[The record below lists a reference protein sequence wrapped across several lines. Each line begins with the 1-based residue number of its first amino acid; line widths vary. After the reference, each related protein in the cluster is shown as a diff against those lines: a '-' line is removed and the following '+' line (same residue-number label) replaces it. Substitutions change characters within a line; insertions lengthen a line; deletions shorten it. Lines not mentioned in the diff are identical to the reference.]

1 MNAPQPHTLRPLA
14 LRFALHG
21 SRLIEA
27 SAGTGKTFTISALY
41 LRLVLGHGGEAAFH
55 RELLPPEI
63 LVVTFTEAATR
74 ELRDRI
80 RARLVEAARVFRGEL
95 LGDDLLKEFKR
106 DFAEDLWSACARRL
120 DIAAQWMDEAAVSTI
135 HGWCQRMLREHAFDS
150 GSLFTQTLE
159 TDHSELK
166 ALVVRDYWR
175 QQCYPLNNEALDWV
189 IEHWKTPDTLLKA
202 IQPLL
207 NNTGLATAK
216 ATLSLAQL
224 LEENL
229 QQKAHALAAL
239 KAPWVIWLDEIDR
252 ILHTGIAQKAVHGKW
267 LQAKRTDDW
276 LAKIR
281 DWRDGDAVELDL
293 TDAAWARLCSAGIV
307 EAWKMGDAPHHGAF
321 VAMDTLRE
329 QLEGLDAPFEAARR
343 HAGVWVSQ
351 RFDEEKRR
359 RAEMGFDDMLSRLY
373 EALHGENGD
382 RLAQVIRTQFPVA
395 MIDEFQ
401 DTDPQQYR
409 IFDRIYQLTELKH
422 AESESGDAN
431 LLSTEQTAT
440 TGLFLIGDPKQAIYA
455 FRGADI
461 HTYLS
466 AKHAT
471 HGRHESLD
479 TNFRSSRSMVNAVN
493 RLFLLAE
500 QRQAGEGES
509 GQGAFLF
516 RDGSDNPLPFM
527 PVQAKGRAEHWC
539 VRRTSDAALIPQPAL
554 TFWQAEQDEP
564 LSGGAY
570 RAQMAASAA
579 SEITELLNLGQHN
592 RAGFKDGEQLT
603 PVKPSDIA
611 VLVRNFT
618 EAQAIRTELAA
629 LGVRSVY
636 LSDKDSIFNSQ
647 EALDLMLWLRACAE
661 PEQDRLLR
669 AALAS
674 RTLGLTLYELEQLNQ
689 DERNWERRVM
699 QFRDYRSRW
708 RRQGVLPM
716 LHQLLHDFG
725 LPSRLVQRSDGE
737 RALTNILHLAEL
749 LQQAAANLDGE
760 QALTRYLSERVL
772 GEGDTNDE
780 QVLRLESD
788 AALVRVVTIHKAKG
802 LEYPLV
808 FLPFICA
815 FRDTKS
821 NEPVKVHD
829 GDHNQLV
836 LSPNAAQ
843 LEQADQARLAED
855 LRLLYVALTRSR
867 HACWLGMADLKGR
880 SKGSILHRSA
890 IGHLLGGGAVLT
902 RSSDLTDWLS
912 PLAEVDVEANEIVQV
927 TAPEPSGLKLQDLS
941 EIQAEPV
948 WRKPQRR
955 AAEHWWIAS
964 YSALRTGAINQE
976 KAAHLKPEHLK
987 PEDLK
992 PEHRYE
998 DLSPENAA
1006 AASIAD
1012 DEQETVL
1019 MPAATSL
1026 VDASLHGFPRGP
1038 NPGTFLHGLLEL
1050 AAAESFN
1057 GESLALTE
1065 QIARRCELRGLN
1077 DWAEPLTVWLGQ
1089 LLRTPLAGT
1098 GLLSGSGLNESEPA
1112 PPQLPVCLNAL
1123 TTYQPELEFWLEASQ
1138 VNVRVLDSLVQKAV
1152 LPHIVRAELLP
1163 DTLNGM
1169 FKGFIDLVFEYQGRY
1184 FVVDYK
1190 SNWLGAADEDYTQ
1203 TAMIEQIVKHRYDLQ
1218 YVLYLLALHRQ
1229 LKLRLPDYDYD
1240 LHMGGAIY
1248 WFIRHPQGQYFERPP
1263 KALIE
1268 SLDDLF
1274 NGEFDNKSNGELADG
1289 SNEEQAHV

>member
-1 MNAPQPHTLRPLA
+1 MTRSLTPAQQPAPLATKRPLA
-14 LRFALHG
+14 LRFVLQG

-80 RARLVEAARVFRGEL
+80 RARLVEAARVFRGEM
-95 LGDDLLKEFKR
+95 LGDALLQEFKT
-106 DFAEDLWSACARRL
+106 DFDSALWPACALRL

-150 GSLFTQTLE
+150 GSLFTQTLQ

-175 QQCYPLNNEALDWV
+175 EQCYPLTGEALAWV
-189 IEHWKTPDTLLKA
+189 IEHWQTPDTLLKA

-207 NNTGLATAK
+207 QLKEQHGSGYTSEREAANKTP
-216 ATLSLAQL
+216 TLSEL
-224 LEENL
+224 LQENL
-229 QQKAHALAAL
+229 QQKAQALAAL
-239 KAPWVIWLDEIDR
+239 KAPWAQWLDEIAPL
-252 ILHTGIAQKAVHGKW
+252 IHGGIANKQVHGKW

-281 DWRDGDAVELDL
+281 HWRDSDDVALDL
-293 TDAAWARLCSAGIV
+293 TDAAWTRLTSEGMF
-307 EAWKMGDAPHHGAF
+307 EAWKVGEAPHHDAF
-321 VAMDTLRE
+321 VAMGSLRE
-329 QLEGLDAPFEAARR
+329 QLEALSAPFEAARR
-343 HAGVWVSQ
+343 HAGAWVSQ

-359 RAEMGFDDMLSRLY
+359 RAEMGFDDMLSRLDD
-373 EALHGENGD
+373 ALHGENGD
-382 RLAQVIRTQFPVA
+382 RLSEVIRHQFPVA

-409 IFDRIYQLTELKH
+409 IFDRIYQLTEP
-422 AESESGDAN
+422 AAADTPA
-431 LLSTEQTAT
+431 

-461 HTYLS
+461 HTYLR
-466 AKHAT
+466 ARLAT
-471 HGRHESLD
+471 AGRHESLD
-479 TNFRSSRSMVNAVN
+479 TNFRSSQAMVSAVN

-500 QRQAGEGES
+500 QRQSAEEAA

-516 RDGSDNPLPFM
+516 RDGVDNPLPFM
-527 PVQAKGRAEHWC
+527 PVQAQGRNEQWC
-539 VRRTSDAALIPQPAL
+539 VRRALDGDLSPQPAL
-554 TFWQAEQDEP
+554 TFWQMEQDEP

-570 RAQMAASAA
+570 RAHMAASAA
-579 SEITELLNLGQHN
+579 SEITNLLNLGQQHH
-592 RAGFKDGEQLT
+592 AGFVKDGALT
-603 PVKPSDIA
+603 PLQPSDIA
-611 VLVRNFT
+611 VLVRNFK

-647 EALDLMLWLRACAE
+647 EALDLLWWLRACAE

-674 RTLGLTLYELEQLNQ
+674 RTLGLTLFELEQLNQ

-708 RRQGVLPM
+708 RRQGALPM
-716 LHQLLHDFG
+716 LHQLLHDFD
-725 LPSRLVQRSDGE
+725 LPARLVQRSDGE

-760 QALTRYLSERVL
+760 QAVIRYLSERVL
-772 GEGDTNDE
+772 GEGDTSDE

-788 AALVRVVTIHKAKG
+788 AALVRVVTVHKAKG

-815 FRDTKS
+815 FREANK
-821 NEPVKVHD
+821 NEPVKLHN
-829 GDHNQLV
+829 GEHNQLV
-836 LSPNAAQ
+836 LTPTAEQS
-843 LEQADQARLAED
+843 EQAEQARLAED

-867 HACWLGMADLKGR
+867 HACWLGMADVKGR

-890 IGHLLGGGAVLT
+890 IGRLLGGGEALV
-902 RSSDLTDWLS
+902 SSAALRDWLS
-912 PLAEVDVEANEIVQV
+912 PLTIADLATTDLTTNLNRGNDIALLP
-927 TAPEPSGLKLQDLS
+927 APEPSGQVLQGVSL
-941 EIQAEPV
+941 AEVAPS
-948 WRKPQRR
+948 WRTPKRR

-964 YSALRTGAINQE
+964 YSALRTGAIGTTP
-976 KAAHLKPEHLK
+976 AAQRF
-987 PEDLK
+987 EDLA
-992 PEHRYE
+992 
-998 DLSPENAA
+998 PENAA
-1006 AASIAD
+1006 AASVAD

-1019 MPAATSL
+1019 MPSQTSL
-1026 VDASLHGFPRGP
+1026 LKASSEGSSLHGFARGP
-1038 NPGTFLHGLLEL
+1038 NQGTFLHGLLEL
-1050 AAAESFN
+1050 AAAEGFN
-1057 GESLALTE
+1057 ASSLALTE
-1065 QIARRCELRGLN
+1065 QLTRRCELRGLGE
-1077 DWAEPLTVWLGQ
+1077 WAAPLTTWLSQ
-1089 LLRTPLAGT
+1089 LLITPLIATSFVDSGT
-1098 GLLSGSGLNESEPA
+1098 PA
-1112 PPQLPVCLNAL
+1112 VCLAKL
-1123 TTYQPELEFWLEASQ
+1123 TTFQPELEFWLEASQ
-1138 VNVRVLDSLVQKAV
+1138 VDVRQLDALVQAAV
-1152 LPHIVRAELLP
+1152 LPDTPRAQLLP
-1163 DTLNGM
+1163 DVLNGM

-1184 FVVDYK
+1184 YVVDYK
-1190 SNWLGAADEDYTQ
+1190 SNWLGGEHADYTQ
-1203 TAMIEQIVKHRYDLQ
+1203 AAMIGQIAKHRYDLQ

-1240 LHMGGAIY
+1240 RHMGGALY
-1248 WFIRHPQGQYFERPP
+1248 WFIRQPDAVYFDRPP
-1263 KALIE
+1263 RALIE
-1268 SLDDLF
+1268 SLDALF
-1274 NGEFDNKSNGELADG
+1274 NGEF
-1289 SNEEQAHV
+1289 NEEPSHD